1 MKYIPDMSEVIIDE
15 LKDLRKEALQ
25 LTGKDR
31 EETLAVIKAALTQ
44 VFESPSL
51 TKREIS
57 EMRDLIEETKIIL
70 AKLLK

>member
-1 MKYIPDMSEVIIDE
+1 MKYIPDQSELVIQE
-15 LKDLRKEALQ
+15 LKDLRKSALQ

-31 EETLAVIKAALTQ
+31 EETLAVIKAALTS

-57 EMRDLIEETKIIL
+57 EFKDLIEETKIIL